1 MLDTRE
7 KELVKVSP
15 HLGFPA
21 APLRLGAHRHA
32 VAAQLPPLLQ
42 MIEEAEE
49 AEKVRVLDKRVE
61 RISSCCESLTVMPPL
76 RWPRRHLGCG
86 N

>member
-7 KELVKVSP
+7 KELVKAS
-15 HLGFPA
+15 A
-21 APLRLGAHRHA
+21 SR
-32 VAAQLPPLLQ
+32 PLLAAFNDPGAGAVLSPTVRTPQ

-61 RISSCCESLTVMPPL
+61 RISACCESLTVS
-76 RWPRRHLGCG
+76 RTKARLGDPAG
-86 N
+86 LW